1 MMGRVGSQTDR
12 ASEPRA
18 ISSISMWS
26 RRQKAEIPS
35 PEDALAGRGQPLEI
49 SGVHYV
55 NGSSMVPP
63 FAEGTETLY
72 VGMGCF
78 WGAERFF
85 WQIPGVVTTAAG
97 YAGGITPNPTYEE
110 TCTGRTGHTEA
121 VLIVYRPDEVD
132 IDTLLKVFWENH
144 DPTTLNRQG
153 NDVGTQYRSAI
164 YTTTDAQHQA
174 VLESRDR
181 YQRALTDAGF
191 GTITTEIA
199 AAGPFYYAEEYHQQ
213 YLAKN
218 PNGYCNHG
226 FCQAAYA

>member
-1 MMGRVGSQTDR
+1 MWTRRFKSELSDPEQALPGRT
-12 ASEPRA
+12 EPMR
-18 ISSISMWS
+18 
-26 RRQKAEIPS
+26 
-35 PEDALAGRGQPLEI
+35 I
-49 SGVHYV
+49 SGIHHV

-63 FAEGTETLY
+63 FPEGSETLL

-121 VLIVYRPDEVD
+121 VLIVYRPEEVD

-144 DPTTLNRQG
+144 DPTTPNRQG
-153 NDVGTQYRSAI
+153 NDIGTQYRSAI
-164 YTTTDAQHQA
+164 YTTTDEQHEA
-174 VLESRDR
+174 ALASRER
-181 YQRALTDAGF
+181 YQKSLDDAGF
-191 GTITTEIA
+191 GTISTEIKPA
-199 AAGPFYYAEEYHQQ
+199 DTFYYAEEYHQQ

-226 FCQAAYA
+226 FCQVAYD